1 MKIGLLGQ
9 FGSGNTGN
17 DGSLEAM
24 LDFLRASKPDAEL
37 LCICS
42 NPKAVTEKYNVAAI
56 SIGGFVAKGRWFNR
70 INKVFADVPR
80 RMASLLSVLTGLRGA
95 DLLIIPGTGILDDFQ
110 ETAFGW
116 PFVVFRWC
124 LAARLRN
131 ARVAFVSI
139 GAGPIEHP
147 LSRWFLTSAARMAQ
161 YRSFRDDFS
170 REYMKGV
177 GLDVS
182 RDPRYPDIAFRLPA
196 PASAPARDLTRTT
209 VGVGIMDYHGWSKVN
224 AGGETIYQTYIGK
237 LSSFICWLVEE
248 GHDVRLLTGDLRDWK
263 AVDDVLAKIAASGSA
278 FASDR
283 ITIGHGHSLQELMDE
298 IGQTDMVVVSR
309 YHNVVCA
316 LKLGRPT
323 ISLSYNQK
331 NDYLLAQFEQAHY
344 CQHIETFDVEAL
356 KRQTKQMLG
365 DIDAVR
371 LQIAKSNGSFQKKLS
386 EQEELLLDRV
396 ISPLAKAKRHS

>member
-1 MKIGLLGQ
+1 MKICLLGQ

-24 LDFLRASKPDAEL
+24 LDFLRARRPDAEL
-37 LCICS
+37 LCVCS
-42 NPKAVTEKYNVAAI
+42 NPNAVAEKYNVAAI
-56 SIGGFVAKGRWFNR
+56 NIGGFVAKGRWFNR
-70 INKVFADVPR
+70 INRGLADIPR
-80 RMASLLSVLTGLRGA
+80 RTASLLSVLTGLRGA

-110 ETAFGW
+110 EAAFGW

-131 ARVAFVSI
+131 TRIAFVSI
-139 GAGPIEHP
+139 GAGPIKHT
-147 LSRWFLTSAARMAQ
+147 LSRWFLTSAARMAH

-170 REYMKGV
+170 REYMKSV

-182 RDPRYPDIAFRLPA
+182 RDPRYPDIAFRLAA
-196 PASAPARDLTRTT
+196 PASVPARDSTRLT

-224 AGGETIYQTYIGK
+224 SSGETIYQTYIGK
-237 LSSFICWLVEE
+237 LSSFICWLIEE

-263 AVDDVLAKIAASGSA
+263 AVEDVLARIAVSGPTS
-278 FASDR
+278 ASDH
-283 ITIGHGHSLQELMDE
+283 ITVGRGHSLQELMDE
-298 IGQTDMVVVSR
+298 IGQTDIVIVSR

-323 ISLSYNQK
+323 ISLGYNQK
-331 NDYLLAQFEQAHY
+331 NDYLLAQFDQSRY
-344 CQHIETFDVEAL
+344 CNHIETFDVEIL
-356 KRQTKQMLG
+356 KHQTEQILG
-365 DIDAVR
+365 DIDAVQ
-371 LQIAKSNGSFQKKLS
+371 LQILHSNRSFRKELF

-396 ISPLAKAKRHS
+396 IGPLAHKKRR

>member
-24 LDFLRASKPDAEL
+24 LDFLRASKLDAEL

-42 NPKAVTEKYNVAAI
+42 NPNAVTEKYKVKAI
-56 SIGGFVAKGRWFNR
+56 GIGGIAAKGRWFKRINR
-70 INKVFADVPR
+70 IFADVPR
-80 RMASLLSVLTGLRGA
+80 RLASLYAIVTGLSGVN
-95 DLLIIPGTGILDDFQ
+95 LLIIPGTGILDDFQ

-131 ARVAFVSI
+131 TRIAFVSI

-161 YRSFRDDFS
+161 YRSYRDDYS

-177 GLDVS
+177 GVDVS
-182 RDPRYPDIAFRLPA
+182 LDPRYPDIAFRLPL
-196 PASAPARDLTRTT
+196 PPSKLARDITRTT
-209 VGVGIMDYHGWSKVN
+209 VGVGIMDYHGWSKIN
-224 AGGETIYQTYIGK
+224 ADGEVIYQNYITK
-237 LSSFICWLVEE
+237 LTSFICWLIEK
-248 GHDVRLLTGDLRDWK
+248 GHNVRLLTGDLRDWK
-263 AVDDVLAKIAASGSA
+263 AVDDVLAKIAASGPPSA
-278 FASDR
+278 ADH
-283 ITIGHGHSLQELMDE
+283 IALGHGHSLHELMDE
-298 IGQTDMVVVSR
+298 IIQTDIVVVSR

-331 NDYLLAQFEQAHY
+331 NDYLLAQFEQEHY
-344 CQHIETFDVEAL
+344 CQHIETFDVETL
-356 KRQTKQMLG
+356 KHQTSEIL
-365 DIDAVR
+365 DRIDVVR
-371 LQIAKSNGSFQKKLS
+371 MQIAKSNSLFQEKLS
-386 EQEELLLDRV
+386 QQEEVLLDHV
-396 ISPLAKAKRHS
+396 IGPLNKVN

>member
-42 NPKAVTEKYNVAAI
+42 NPKAVTEKYKVEAI
-56 SIGGFVAKGRWFNR
+56 SIGGLVAKGLWFNR
-70 INKVFADVPR
+70 VNQLFADIPR
-80 RMASLLSVLTGLRGA
+80 RMASLYSVLTGVRGV

-139 GAGPIEHP
+139 GAGPIEHR
-147 LSRWFLTSAARMAQ
+147 LSRWFLTSAARMAK
-161 YRSFRDDFS
+161 YRSYRDDFS

-182 RDPRYPDIAFRLPA
+182 QDPRYPDIAFRLPL
-196 PASAPARDLTRTT
+196 PSSAPARDMTRAT
-209 VGVGIMDYHGWSKVN
+209 VGVGIMDYHGWSKIN
-224 AGGETIYQTYIGK
+224 ADGETIYQNYIGK
-237 LSSFICWLVEE
+237 LTKFICWLVEE
-248 GHDVRLLTGDLRDWK
+248 GHNVRLLTGDLRDWK
-263 AVDDVLAKIAASGSA
+263 AVDDVLAGIASSGPA

-283 ITIGHGHSLQELMDE
+283 IALGHGHSLHELMDE
-298 IGQTDMVVVSR
+298 IGQTDIVVVSR

-344 CQHIETFDVEAL
+344 CQHIETFDVETL
-356 KRQTKQMLG
+356 KHQTRQILN
-365 DIDAVR
+365 DIDAVQR
-371 LQIAKSNGSFQKKLS
+371 QIAESNASVQDKLS
-386 EQEELLLDRV
+386 EQEEVLLDRV
-396 ISPLAKAKRHS
+396 IRPSNKAN

>member
-42 NPKAVTEKYNVAAI
+42 NPKAITEKYKVEAI
-56 SIGGFVAKGRWFNR
+56 SIGGFVAKGHWFNR

-161 YRSFRDDFS
+161 YRSYRDDFS
-170 REYMKGV
+170 REYMRGV
-177 GLDVS
+177 GVNVS
-182 RDPRYPDIAFRLPA
+182 KDPRYPDIAFRLPL
-196 PASAPARDLTRTT
+196 PELVPARDTTRTT
-209 VGVGIMDYHGWSKVN
+209 VGVGIMDYHGWSKIN
-224 AGGETIYQTYIGK
+224 AEGEAIYQNYIGK
-237 LSSFICWLVEE
+237 LTSFICWLIEE
-248 GHDVRLLTGDLRDWK
+248 GHNVRLLTGDLRDWQ
-263 AVDDVLAKIAASGSA
+263 AVDDVLAKIAASGPASA
-278 FASDR
+278 ADH
-283 ITIGHGHSLQELMDE
+283 IALGHGHSLHELMDE
-298 IGQTDMVVVSR
+298 IAQTDVVVVSR

-316 LKLGRPT
+316 LKLGRPI

-344 CQHIETFDVEAL
+344 CQHIETFNVETL
-356 KRQTKQMLG
+356 KDQTRQILG

-371 LQIAKSNGSFQKKLS
+371 LQIAKSNRSVQEKLS
-386 EQEELLLDRV
+386 EQEDVLLNRV
-396 ISPLAKAKRHS
+396 IGPSVNAN